1 MLVWARV
8 ATPRRLSQAIS
19 EGDGIS
25 LIVEVDGA
33 ESAAEAEKAGAK
45 AVVLGLKGGDARPV
59 RAATTVPL
67 IVFGDDTHG
76 VADACVVAI
85 GAPAPAGEVELVFNV
100 TSDEEL
106 EEVLERHDP
115 EILLLAPGD
124 DGVAPVLEL
133 LADVPA
139 GKLAIGAL
147 WEPADDEL
155 AELERAG
162 CDAVLIGARAS
173 AA

>member
-1 MLVWARV
+1 M

-25 LIVEVDGA
+25 LILEVDGA
-33 ESAAEAEKAGAK
+33 ESAAEAERAGAK
-45 AVVLGLKGGDARPV
+45 AVVLDSAEGDARHV

-67 IVFGDDTHG
+67 IVLGDDTHG
-76 VADACVVAI
+76 VADACVVAV
-85 GAPAPAGEVELVFNV
+85 GAQAPPGDTELIYNV

-106 EEVLERHDP
+106 EDVLERHDP
-115 EILLLAPGD
+115 EILLLSPGD
-124 DGVAPVLEL
+124 HGVEPVLEL

-139 GKLAIGAL
+139 GKLAIGVL
-147 WEPADDEL
+147 REPAADEL

-162 CDAVLIGARAS
+162 CDAVLVGARPSPA
-173 AA
+173 

>member
-1 MLVWARV
+1 VTA
-8 ATPRRLSQAIS
+8 PRRALSHAIS

-33 ESAAEAEKAGAK
+33 PSAAEAERAGAK
-45 AVVLGLKGGDARPV
+45 AVVLGAGVGDARPV
-59 RAATTVPL
+59 RTATTLPL

-76 VADACVVAI
+76 VADACIVELESSL
-85 GAPAPAGEVELVFNV
+85 AGGDTELVFTV
-100 TSDEEL
+100 TTDEEL
-106 EEVLERHDP
+106 EEILERHDP

-124 DGVAPVLEL
+124 DGVEPVLEL

-139 GKLAIGAL
+139 GKLAIAAL
-147 WEPADDEL
+147 WEPAADEL

-162 CDAVLIGARAS
+162 CDAVLVGARA
-173 AA
+173 AVD

>member
-1 MLVWARV
+1 M

-25 LIVEVDGA
+25 LIVAVDGA
-33 ESAAEAEKAGAK
+33 ESAAEAERAGAK
-45 AVVLGLKGGDARPV
+45 AVVLGAGGGDARPV

-67 IVFGDDTHG
+67 ILLDDDTHG
-76 VADACVVAI
+76 VADACVVSV
-85 GAPAPAGEVELVFNV
+85 GAPAPPGDTELIFNV
-100 TSDEEL
+100 TSDDEL
-106 EEVLERHDP
+106 EDVLERHDP

-124 DGVAPVLEL
+124 HGVEPVLEL

-139 GKLAIGAL
+139 GKLAIGVL
-147 WEPADDEL
+147 WEPADEEL

-162 CDAVLIGARAS
+162 CDAVLVGARAPT
-173 AA
+173 A